1 MEGYAF
7 ELEYTPEELEALER
21 EQNDSSR
28 VQEQRREP
36 DRRLT
41 NLDWCSCG
49 NCALMPTRKE
59 CLCCKEMELLEPFIA
74 NLNLTCF
81 VSHIDFTAVCLNRS
95 VLRTSLA
102 ALEEFK
108 NRGQRV
114 DLPNQ
119 SDIPNQ

>member
-7 ELEYTPEELEALER
+7 ELKAIER
-21 EQNDSSR
+21 EQNDSLR

-36 DRRLT
+36 DRRLK
-41 NLDWCSCG
+41 NLDWCNCG
-49 NCALMPTRKE
+49 NCVLMPTRKE
-59 CLCCKEMELLEPFIA
+59 CLCCKEMELLEPFIT
-74 NLNLTCF
+74 NLNLTWF

-102 ALEEFK
+102 ALKEFLK
-108 NRGQRV
+108 SGQRV

-119 SDIPNQ
+119 KDMPNQ

>member
-7 ELEYTPEELEALER
+7 EPEYTPEELEALER

-49 NCALMPTRKE
+49 NCVLMPTRKE

-102 ALEEFK
+102 ALKEFK